1 MTPREANLYDEGTD
15 DIVGADRRFARP
27 GDGAR
32 YPLFMSAQPTQ
43 PADVEALRR
52 RVAHHLY
59 QRLAFASFAIW
70 TLGTLILFILFA
82 AGSPRPIFPAMLSM
96 TLPLIPAFLI
106 WVSYRPLV
114 HWQVARRLRAAS
126 SAGPS

>member
-1 MTPREANLYDEGTD
+1 MTL
-15 DIVGADRRFARP
+15 
-27 GDGAR
+27 
-32 YPLFMSAQPTQ
+32 QP
-43 PADVEALRR
+43 PPSIDVEALRR
-52 RVAHHLY
+52 RVADRLY

-70 TLGTLILFILFA
+70 TLGTLILFILLA
-82 AGSPRPIFPAMLSM
+82 AGRPRPIFPAMLAM

-114 HWQVARRLRAAS
+114 HWQVARRLRAGS